1 MPRYGFQWANL
12 PLYLLDALTADAEVS
27 DSPATEVLRSWYG
40 ARPDKEFV
48 RENWDTLR
56 ERWLSRDS
64 EARKAVVEKL
74 WNLPVGE
81 GVDYPRTKTAEVDF
95 LGSCRNARRLRG
107 PKPRRMRQ
115 GGNASLAS

>member
-81 GVDYPRTKTAEVDF
+81 GVDYP
-95 LGSCRNARRLRG
+95 G
-107 PKPRRMRQ
+107 PRPRKSTSWGRAATP
-115 GGNASLAS
+115 GGCAAQSLAECGKGETLA